1 MKSEILK
8 IGILGC
14 GYECDELIDRVLPP
28 WFSIAKESKHNF
40 VFSFVYGQFKEYVD
54 INGMKEICVPI
65 WYNKYKNEIDYF
77 FTPHPMSEKDMRNT
91 ALDPLLKEG
100 CDIVILLDL
109 QDELFSEE
117 NIENIIKFIKRDTL
131 TTWFSFSYKNYVFN
145 ENTYL
150 EDPFCPPRAFKVNSG
165 SYILTAF
172 YHDNEVYYTDI
183 NGGTK
188 DFKMLGS
195 RNIPKNTCF
204 IKHLTWLSDERSK
217 NKVSYQSQRWGSS
230 FCSYRWNYQENKLEF
245 NPEYFQKFNKTLP
258 KVLTD

>member
-1 MKSEILK
+1 MKNMTIGVLYCGFGNIEYVQQSMPVWLQTRDQK
-8 IGILGC
+8 IGGHQWVISA
-14 GYECDELIDRVLPP
+14 VSVP
-28 WFSIAKESKHNF
+28 
-40 VFSFVYGQFKEYVD
+40 FKEYKDTSFANDECATEYLKTLPLDYLVTEP
-54 INGMKEICVPI
+54 KFVSEAEAR
-65 WYNKYKNEIDYF
+65 NK
-77 FTPHPMSEKDMRNT
+77 
-91 ALDPLLKEG
+91 ALFYLLEQG
-100 CDIVILLDL
+100 CDWVWLADSDEMITLD
-109 QDELFSEE
+109 
-117 NIENIIKFIKRDTL
+117 NIINLALFIERDTL

-183 NGGTK
+183 NRGTK

-204 IKHLTWLSDERSK
+204 IKHLTWLSDERSRLK
-217 NKVSYQSQRWGSS
+217 TEYQSLRWKSEN
-230 FCSYRWNYQENKLEF
+230 CSYRWNYQENKLEF